1 MKVTYDWLQQYTEM
15 QFKPEDLVEKLTML
29 GLEVDSVE
37 YASWDF
43 DGIVVGEV
51 LTKEVHQKSDKLWIC
66 KVDIGSRNLEVVCGA
81 PNVEVGQLVPV
92 ATDGTRLPSGT
103 VIQRTQIRGVE
114 SEGMICSEAEL
125 GISSRAEGIMV
136 LDESAK
142 KGARLNEVLGKGEII
157 FDIDVTPNRPDCFGA
172 IGIAREI
179 ACISNATLKKPEIA
193 LKESEAF
200 VENFIKI
207 SILNPEY
214 CPRYTARFIGEVTIK
229 PSPWWLTEK
238 LEAVGIRSINNVV
251 DVTNFVMME
260 TGQPLHAF
268 DYDLLEECEIV
279 VKSAQAGQ
287 KFTTLDDKVHT
298 LNEECLMICDGKK
311 EIALGGIMGGLNSE
325 VSESTTNILLES
337 AYFQP
342 VNIRRTAKKLGI
354 STESSRRFERGT
366 DPEGVVYALNR
377 AVQLIA
383 ELSGGKIA
391 RNYVDVY
398 PEKIP
403 TVKLNLRISRVEKL
417 LGVAVPHAMIK
428 DILQKL
434 EFKVQD
440 LNPDEIEVVA
450 PTFRPDIRREADLI
464 EEVARVYGFEN
475 IPPDTSAH
483 IDQKMVKNVAEQNHR
498 QIQNILISLG
508 FSETVTYSLV
518 NGNDAA
524 MFADTASDT
533 RLFNPISEDLSTLRT
548 SLLPGL
554 LTAIRWNL
562 NRKNKDLKLF
572 EIGTVFQG
580 KEGKYQETTR
590 VAGVMTGKVVR
601 DSWKNKSLVADVYD
615 VKGVAACLMERLHRR
630 NYKFTAHKSSYT
642 TPKALALEMDGQ
654 ALGVLGEV
662 HQDVLEK
669 FEIETPVYFFDL
681 DFTALVQKTDFRVI
695 FSPIPKF
702 PPVTRDLAI
711 TVKDTLDA
719 EAIAQEIQKNGG
731 AFLQN
736 VELFDVFK
744 GRQIEANHKSIAFN
758 LTFYSLEKTLTEN
771 EIDSQMQ
778 RILAALENK
787 FSAKLRN

>member
-601 DSWKNKSLVADVYD
+601 DSWKNKSLVADAYD